1 MCALFCRGYREI
13 QTPSLQLCSK
23 YNTRLEAFVHPL
35 SQVHTLCSHRSII
48 TKETAVWREWSRQE
62 HWRSSCCQEMPSK
75 VCTKQPECWN
85 KSLFVLSLIRKWGSL
100 IDCTYHTHPGLI
112 LLTDGI
118 CGFPSPGALHTS
130 VNMMRGHN
138 ISCWVV
144 HVGGPPDP
152 TAAFG
157 LLPDIETLGFMTEAC
172 NGCLMEPE
180 KVIGRK
186 EATSTCTHI
195 PLMACPLPPF
205 LHLLLFLSDPAG
217 SEGAIRCLPDCECSA
232 ASCSLLDLPKRGPLC
247 TCEGSQV

>member
-1 MCALFCRGYREI
+1 M
-13 QTPSLQLCSK
+13 
-23 YNTRLEAFVHPL
+23 
-35 SQVHTLCSHRSII
+35 
-48 TKETAVWREWSRQE
+48 
-62 HWRSSCCQEMPSK
+62 
-75 VCTKQPECWN
+75 
-85 KSLFVLSLIRKWGSL
+85 
-100 IDCTYHTHPGLI
+100 IDCTHTHTHTGLI

-172 NGCLMEPE
+172 NGCLMKPE
-180 KVIGRK
+180 KVGGRK

-195 PLMACPLPPF
+195 PINGLYPSIPSSISSSFSQIQQAVKG
-205 LHLLLFLSDPAG
+205 LSDG
-217 SEGAIRCLPDCECSA
+217 SLTVNAVQRAVLFWTFQKGAHSA
-232 ASCSLLDLPKRGPLC
+232 RVKEIKCDQCTEQEDQFAPIVYRNFQRYTINAPLLW
-247 TCEGSQV
+247 